1 MQGLPKQDIFQP
13 LNFDSVEQMNLTLL
27 ALADCLKAEG
37 KNVPDEILNPDN
49 YADISK
55 EHLTLLREYLNK
67 ANSTP
72 SLLEASATPNAAI
85 APSTSTSMTNGEAPN
100 AAPGTLSGFRET
112 LKQLG
117 VQYVA
122 TAAGYDISDSFFLAL
137 DKALAERN
145 AQNLSERIDGYA
157 REFDAAVDSIQRTA
171 KERQE
176 WEKETLGKF
185 SSLTNFNDL
194 DAKLASLR
202 KS

>member
-27 ALADCLKAEG
+27 ALADCLKAEA
-37 KNVPDEILNPDN
+37 KDVPDEIANPDN
-49 YADISK
+49 YAEISK
-55 EHLTLLREYLNK
+55 EHLTLLREYLDK

-85 APSTSTSMTNGEAPN
+85 APSTPTDLSNGEVPN

-145 AQNLSERIDGYA
+145 AQNLSERIDGY
-157 REFDAAVDSIQRTA
+157 RSEFDAAVDSIQRA
-171 KERQE
+171 AQERQE
-176 WEKETLGKF
+176 WEKKTLGKF
-185 SSLTNFNDL
+185 SKLTNFTDL

-202 KS
+202 KK

>member
-13 LNFDSVEQMNLTLL
+13 LNFESVEQLNLTLL
-27 ALADCLKAEG
+27 ALADCLTAEG
-37 KNVPDEILNPDN
+37 KNVPDEIANPDN
-49 YADISK
+49 YNDISK

-72 SLLEASATPNAAI
+72 ALLEANPTPDAAI
-85 APSTSTSMTNGEAPN
+85 ASTSPTTLTNGEAPN
-100 AAPGTLSGFRET
+100 VAPGTLTGFRET

-117 VQYVA
+117 VEYVA

-145 AQNLSERIDGYA
+145 AQNLSERIDGY
-157 REFDAAVDSIQRTA
+157 RSEFDAAVESIQKTA
-171 KERQE
+171 QERAT

-185 SSLTNFNDL
+185 SSLSNFSDL

-202 KS
+202 KK